1 MRNALLILA
10 LASVACSGTTN
21 TGGVAVITGDADYD
35 STDKLRFEIEQTSHP
50 MMFAANKGST
60 DVSFRITIA
69 NKGPEAVTIKR
80 ISLQSMGGSAYRLD
94 TQTRK
99 FNQKI
104 APRAKES
111 FKFWASATATDL
123 TMETRTALVVR
134 TTVEGLEGD
143 TPIRAVFNRRVNDEI
158 TVGIGSAH

>member
-1 MRNALLILA
+1 MRNALLVLA
-10 LASVACSGTTN
+10 LASAACSGTTN
-21 TGGVAVITGDADYD
+21 TGGIAVVTGDADYD

-69 NKGPEAVTIKR
+69 NRSPDPITIKR
-80 ISLQSMGGSAYRLD
+80 ISLQSMGGSTYRLD

-104 APRAKES
+104 APQARES
-111 FKFWASATATDL
+111 FKFWASAIATDL
-123 TMETRTALVVR
+123 TMETRTPLVLR
-134 TTVEGLEGD
+134 ATVEGFEGE
-143 TPIRAVFNRRVNDEI
+143 TPVRAVFNRRVNDEI
-158 TVGIGSAH
+158 TVGVSSVH

>member
-1 MRNALLILA
+1 MRNALLVIA
-10 LASVACSGTTN
+10 LASAACSGTTN
-21 TGGVAVITGDADYD
+21 TGGIAVTTGDADFD

-50 MMFAANKGST
+50 MMFAGNKGST

-69 NKGPEAVTIKR
+69 NKGPAPVTIKR
-80 ISLQSMGGSAYRLD
+80 ISLQSMGGSTYRLD

-104 APRAKES
+104 APQAKEI
-111 FKFWASATATDL
+111 FKFWASAIATDL
-123 TMETRTALVVR
+123 TMETRAPLVVR
-134 TTVEGLEGD
+134 TTVEGLEGE